1 MKRLMKNES
10 GVALVFTLMVLV
22 VLSVLGT
29 TIGTVAMA
37 NINLTENERDYQAA
51 YYIAEAGVNETYL
64 ELEAAVQDIYNRTS
78 TKENFDLELSQLV
91 DELSN
96 IEYNHYDFNEGMNP
110 TATIQVDKQDD
121 KYIIDSLGQIGSI
134 SRNVRQEIEIKWIN
148 KGPGD
153 FPTPVLPAGFAAFI
167 KSSFKLDNGAGVTE
181 KILAESSSHTVID
194 VPSNGNGNSGK
205 VPDVYYADEYPQY
218 AISWSLL
225 DDFFNSFPSA
235 PSLPTHPKLEEKIN
249 NGMITV
255 VDNAG
260 NLLTGNNGVLL
271 SYTFNLKD
279 NFHFNTFRV
288 EGTLNIDTNNQDRT
302 IVVNRLSTAGSPKIN
317 IIGDGKVTVFVLD
330 DLEIN
335 YGEIN
340 QMGKTNQLTIYY
352 MNNKEIN
359 LKVNEVNAGI
369 IAKSAN
375 VRLQSNG
382 NKDANGI
389 GYVITG
395 GDSVTADNGF
405 KGDNIIVAPYATVNF
420 QGGVRFNGVVL
431 ADKMIAG
438 NGMRLEYK
446 ELDTSGLPLDF
457 ITRED
462 GENVPVGSGDISQV
476 IKPSP
481 PIEE

>member
-22 VLSVLGT
+22 VLSVLGA

-37 NINLTENERDYQAA
+37 NVNLTENERDYQAA

-64 ELEAAVQDIYNRTS
+64 KLETSVENIYHLSS
-78 TKENFDLELSQLV
+78 TKEEFDLELDNLEA
-91 DELSN
+91 DLSYL
-96 IEYNHYDFNEGMNP
+96 EYNNFDLNDGTTPNVSVHVEKEG
-110 TATIQVDKQDD
+110 DKF
-121 KYIIDSLGQIGSI
+121 IIKGTGEIGST
-134 SRNVRQEIEIKWIN
+134 SRNVIQEVNVKWAN
-148 KGPGD
+148 KGTGEY
-153 FPTPVLPAGFAAFI
+153 PTPALPAGFAAFI
-167 KSSFKLDNGAGVTE
+167 KSSFKLVNGAGVSE
-181 KILAESSSHTVID
+181 KILAESSNTTEINI
-194 VPSNGNGNSGK
+194 PKNANNNNGK
-205 VPDVYYADEYPQY
+205 VPDVYFADEYPQY

-225 DDFFNSFPSA
+225 DDFFNGFPSA
-235 PSLPTHPKLEEKIN
+235 PALPFHPEVIVDEN
-249 NGMITV
+249 NIKHAV
-255 VDNAG
+255 VDKNG
-260 NLLTGNNGVLL
+260 NLKSGVNGALTD
-271 SYTFNLKD
+271 YTFILSD
-279 NFHFNTFRV
+279 DYQFNSFRV
-288 EGTLNIDTNNQDRT
+288 EGTLNIDTKNQDRI
-302 IVVNRLSTAGSPKIN
+302 IVVNKLSTAGSPKIN
-317 IIGDGKVTVFVLD
+317 IIGDGKVTIFVLN

-340 QMGKTNQLTIYY
+340 QTGKTNQLTIYY

-369 IAKSAN
+369 ISKSAN

-382 NKDANGI
+382 NKDTNGI

-395 GDSVTADNGF
+395 GNSVTADNGF
-405 KGDNIIVAPYATVNF
+405 KGDNIIVAPYATVDF

-457 ITRED
+457 ITIED
-462 GENVPVGSGDISQV
+462 GENIPEGGGDISQV